1 MIPDDLQSAAA
12 SSLERS
18 ESVAPTYVANGVLEG
33 ESPRDRANT
42 DESLTIRGR
51 SDSETV
57 AAKLKIEIVEPD
69 ETSVSTDVEDSPR
82 SVDSEDAADMI
93 AGAVRPRKNTLTID
107 DVYDRASDN
116 EDEDSEEDS
125 EKHSGLAVI
134 GFEGEPQESEEESSE
149 SVVSA
154 PAENAEGSTSG
165 QPEGAEETHAEETA
179 DEQPSSD
186 EARSGPEEE
195 HAQEGENLKETAP
208 ESPEKSSS
216 IASSGTDTSMG
227 SVPDTWSPDIP
238 RNDPKKLMRLQ
249 SDSF

>member
-107 DVYDRASDN
+107 DAYDRASDN
-116 EDEDSEEDS
+116 DDEEDSEEES
-125 EKHSGLAVI
+125 EKHS
-134 GFEGEPQESEEESSE
+134 ESEEVSSE